1 MERAGT
7 GIDEERATDEQ
18 GLSVLFLIKIGEI
31 ALKGENRNFFE
42 TRLRRNIRRA
52 LGGIECSVTGGSGR
66 FYLHVRPEDENEAR
80 ERLATVFGVTS
91 FSRTTRVEKTIE
103 AIRSTAIALV
113 AAQAAH
119 HANTTFKVEARRT
132 DKQFP
137 LRSYDIA
144 AELGG
149 VLLERFPS
157 LKVDVHHPTWVLN
170 VEIREQAYLYLDRS
184 QGPGGLPVGTA
195 GKGMLLLS
203 GGIDSP
209 VAGYLMAKRGLKLS
223 AVYFHAYPYT
233 SDEAREKVVSLART
247 LAPYLSGLT
256 LYIVP
261 FTEPQMRIKQ
271 RGAAEEVTLLM
282 RACMMRIA
290 EQLAT
295 RTNSG
300 CLITG
305 ESLGQVASQTMESMS
320 FTGGMTRL
328 PVFRPLIGMDKE
340 EIIALARRVGTFE
353 TSILPYE
360 DCCTIFSPKHPLIR
374 PKVERMQN
382 AYEALEIEDLLTQA
396 ADGAETVKLSL

>member
-1 MERAGT
+1 MERAAA
-7 GIDEERATDEQ
+7 GIDDPRSTDQ
-18 GLSVLFLIKIGEI
+18 GLSLLYLIKIGEI

-42 TRLRRNIRRA
+42 SRLRRNIRRA
-52 LGGIECSVTGGSGR
+52 LAGIECTVSGGSGR
-66 FYLHVRPEDENEAR
+66 FYLRVRPEDGERAR
-80 ERLATVFGVTS
+80 ERLATVFGITS
-91 FSRTTRVEKTIE
+91 FSRTTRVEKTNE
-103 AIRSTAIALV
+103 AIRSTAVALV
-113 AAQAAH
+113 AEQEAH
-119 HANTTFKVEARRT
+119 LANTSFKVEARRT

-144 AELGG
+144 ADLGG
-149 VLLERFPS
+149 LLLESFPS
-157 LKVDVHHPTWVLN
+157 LKVDVHRPSWVLN
-170 VEIREQAYLYLDRS
+170 VEIREQAYLYLDRN

-209 VAGYLMAKRGLKLS
+209 VAGYLMAKRGLRLS

-233 SDEAREKVVSLART
+233 SDEAREKVVTLART
-247 LAPYLSGLT
+247 LAPYLSGVT
-256 LYIVP
+256 LYVVP
-261 FTEPQMRIKQ
+261 FTDPQMRIKQ

-290 EQLAT
+290 EQLAA
-295 RTNSG
+295 RTNAG
-300 CLITG
+300 CLVTG

-328 PVFRPLIGMDKE
+328 PVFRPLIGLDKE
-340 EIIALARRVGTFE
+340 EIIALARKVGTFE

-374 PKVERMQN
+374 PQFDRMRS
-382 AYEALEIEDLLTQA
+382 AYEALEIDDLLAQA
-396 ADGAETVKLSL
+396 ADGAEVVKLSP

>member
-1 MERAGT
+1 MERAGA
-7 GIDEERATDEQ
+7 GIDEQRATEE
-18 GLSVLFLIKIGEI
+18 GLSLLFLIKIGEI
-31 ALKGENRNFFE
+31 ALKGENRSFFE
-42 TRLRRNIRRA
+42 ARLRRNIRRA
-52 LGGIECSVTGGSGR
+52 LTGIECTVAGGSGR
-66 FYLHVRPEDENEAR
+66 FYLRVRPEDEETAR
-80 ERLATVFGVTS
+80 ERLARVFGITS
-91 FSRTTRVEKTIE
+91 FSRTTRAEKTID
-103 AIRSTAIALV
+103 AIRSTAVALV
-113 AAQAAH
+113 AAQEEH
-119 HANTTFKVEARRT
+119 LANTSFKVEARRT

-137 LRSYDIA
+137 MRSYDIA

-149 VLLERFPS
+149 VLLESFPS
-157 LKVDVHHPTWVLN
+157 LKVDVHRPSWVLN

-195 GKGMLLLS
+195 GRGMLLLS

-209 VAGYLMAKRGLKLS
+209 VAGYLMAKRGLRLS

-233 SDEAREKVVSLART
+233 SEEAREKVVTLART
-247 LAPYLSGLT
+247 LAPYLSGVT
-256 LYIVP
+256 LYVVP
-261 FTEPQMRIKQ
+261 FTDAQMRIKQ

-290 EQLAT
+290 EQLAA

-320 FTGGMTRL
+320 FTGGMTTL

-340 EIIALARRVGTFE
+340 EIIALARKVGTFE
-353 TSILPYE
+353 TSILPYD

-374 PKVERMQN
+374 PQLDRMRN
-382 AYEALEIEDLLTQA
+382 AYEALEIDDLLTQA
-396 ADGAETVKLSL
+396 ADGAEAVKLSL